1 MGTVELTVGDLD
13 RMQQFYERAIGL
25 ETIER
30 SGDRARLGVAGGEPL
45 VELIGD
51 ADAPAAPAR
60 ASGLFH
66 LALLVPDRPSL
77 AQAVSRVIDSGWNFT
92 GASDHFVSEAMY
104 LDDPEGNGIE
114 LYRDRPRD
122 EWGYEGGELRMGT
135 VPLDLD
141 DLMRQLP
148 EERAGNGMPAG
159 TTMGHVHLKVAEIP
173 GAGAFYEGLLG
184 FDVTVRSYPS
194 ALFLSAG
201 GYHHHLGMNIWASAG
216 APAPPF
222 GHARAAALPDR
233 AAGPLRA
240 RPPRRRAGRVR
251 AGRRRRDGHRSVG
264 ERRASD
270 DSVGA
275 SLRRRTCASPSRRVT
290 FSPSRCSSSACA

>member
-1 MGTVELTVGDLD
+1 V
-13 RMQQFYERAIGL
+13 
-25 ETIER
+25 
-30 SGDRARLGVAGGEPL
+30 RLGVEHGEPL

-51 ADAPAAPAR
+51 PDAPSAPAR
-60 ASGLFH
+60 ARGLVH

-77 AQAVSRVIDSGWNFT
+77 AQSIHRVIDSGWNFT

-122 EWGYEGGELRMGT
+122 EWDYDGGELRMGT

-141 DLMRQLP
+141 DLLK
-148 EERAGNGMPAG
+148 ETERGDTGNGMPPG

-173 GAGAFYEGLLG
+173 GSGAFYEGLLG

-216 APAPPF
+216 TPAPPT
-222 GHARAAALPDR
+222 GTR
-233 AAGPLRA
+233 G
-240 RPPRRRAGRVR
+240 
-251 AGRRRRDGHRSVG
+251 
-264 ERRASD
+264 
-270 DSVGA
+270 
-275 SLRRRTCASPSRRVT
+275 LRRYRIVLPGRDEVDRLAGELDGAEPDDDGVTVTDPSGNVALLT
-290 FSPSRCSSSACA
+290 TA

>member
-1 MGTVELTVGDLD
+1 MGAVELTVGDVD

-25 ETIER
+25 RTLAR
-30 SGDRARLGVAGGEPL
+30 DGNRARLGAEGGEPL
-45 VELIGD
+45 VDLIGD
-51 ADAPAAPAR
+51 PDAPTAPAR

-66 LALLVPDRPSL
+66 LALLTPDRPSL
-77 AQAVSRVIDSGWNFT
+77 ARSIHRVIDSGWNFT

-122 EWGYEGGELRMGT
+122 EWDYADGELRMGT

-141 DLMRQLP
+141 DLMREAP
-148 EERAGNGMPAG
+148 SGDGDGMPPG

-173 GAGAFYEGLLG
+173 GSGAFYEGLLG
-184 FDVTVRSYPS
+184 FDVTVRTDPS

-216 APAPPF
+216 APAPP
-222 GHARAAALPDR
+222 
-233 AAGPLRA
+233 AGTR
-240 RPPRRRAGRVR
+240 G
-251 AGRRRRDGHRSVG
+251 
-264 ERRASD
+264 
-270 DSVGA
+270 
-275 SLRRRTCASPSRRVT
+275 LRRYRVVLPGQAELDRLAGELDGTEPDDEGVTVTDPSGNVVLLT
-290 FSPSRCSSSACA
+290 TA